1 MIKGIKHIIFD
12 LGNVLLNINP
22 DLTYKA
28 LADLQI
34 PDFERVYQ
42 SLLQQNIFE
51 DLEVNKISGQ
61 QFIDLIKQTAQIPL
75 QDHSIINAWN
85 ALLLDFP
92 LRRLQ
97 LLQQLQLHYD
107 LILLSNTNEIHAQQF
122 NKTLHQSH
130 GIPNIGVFFDRV
142 YYSHKVGIRKPAP
155 QIFELVLNECSF
167 SPQHTLF
174 IDDLEQNTLAA
185 AQLGIQTI
193 WLKEGMTIEKDI
205 FLSLSNE

>member
-61 QFIDLIKQTAQIPL
+61 QFIDIIKQTAQIPL

-107 LILLSNTNEIHAQQF
+107 LILLSNTNEIHEQQF

-130 GIPNIGVFFDRV
+130 GIPNIGVFFDKV